1 MVRKKKEKRSKS
13 MQQMYKLVKTKLE
26 CGVTPRMVQSVAD
39 SSMAS
44 LHS

>member
-1 MVRKKKEKRSKS
+1 MERTKKKRSKS